1 MSHNPAPPPPTEQ
14 DFLLAAYDY
23 VLPEAQIAQTPAPQ
37 RDHSR
42 LLVLDRREPDL
53 LTHSRFT
60 DLNRFLPPRSLLIAN
75 NVQVMPAR
83 LPGSR
88 PSGGKAEFLLLTPL
102 AAISH
107 AAETAQ
113 NLSAPVQGLAR
124 PASRLRLGDS
134 IRFAPGFSFSLEEIG
149 EFGQVQGT
157 LHWSGDLTT
166 LLAAHGR
173 WPLPPYIRRP
183 DTAEDGARY
192 QTAFAD
198 PARVGAIAAPT
209 AGLHFTNALRAELG
223 QQGHA
228 WHELTLYVGYGT
240 FSAVRCTD
248 IRKHRMH
255 SELIDIPES
264 TAAAIKK
271 AKAQGR
277 PIVAVGTTSA
287 RALEGVHQRCGQL
300 QAFKGETDIF
310 IYPGFKFAVVDHL
323 ITNFHLPGSTLLM
336 LTAALA
342 GRETMLDAYA
352 QAVAQGYR
360 FFSYG
365 DAMLII

>member
-1 MSHNPAPPPPTEQ
+1 MPRSPTPPPPTEQ
-14 DFLLAAYDY
+14 DILLAAYDY
-23 VLPEAQIAQTPAPQ
+23 ALPEAQIAQAPTSQ
-37 RDHSR
+37 RDQSR
-42 LLVLDRREPDL
+42 LLVLNRHAAGA
-53 LTHSRFT
+53 LTHARFT
-60 DLNRFLPPRSLLIAN
+60 DLARFLPPRSLLIAN

-83 LPGSR
+83 LLGSR

-102 AAISH
+102 AAISQ
-107 AAETAQ
+107 AAEATQ
-113 NLSAPVQGLAR
+113 NLSAPVHGLAR
-124 PASRLRLGDS
+124 PVSRLRRGDS
-134 IRFAPGFSFSLEEIG
+134 IRFAPDFYFSLEEIG

-157 LHWSGDLTT
+157 LHWSGNLTE
-166 LLAAHGR
+166 LLAAHGH

-183 DTAEDGARY
+183 DTVEDGARY
-192 QTAFAD
+192 QTTFAD
-198 PARVGAIAAPT
+198 PAHVGAIAAPT

-223 QQGHA
+223 RQGHA

-240 FSAVRCTD
+240 FSAVRCAD
-248 IRKHRMH
+248 IREHRMH

-277 PIVAVGTTSA
+277 PVVAVGTTSA
-287 RALEGVHQRCGQL
+287 RALEGMHQRCGQI
-300 QAFKGETDIF
+300 QAFKGDTDIF

-342 GRETMLDAYA
+342 GRETMLAAYA
-352 QAVAQGYR
+352 QAVTQGYR